1 MILDE
6 EGKRVMGKTKRKKSR
21 IKDEAKDRIKEKFA
35 RATGTEK

>member
-6 EGKRVMGKTKRKKSR
+6 EGKRVMGKTKKSR